1 MKKPLPTIDTRGTSI
16 SDFLKAIE
24 DAFSVTTYSTVR
36 MYFYGV
42 TLSGW
47 VMIRKKVCAWLKKNP
62 SRKIIAYVGTDHA
75 LTDPSALEKMRADG
89 ITIYLLT
96 DYTGTYHPKLFIFE
110 GRSDVLILSG
120 SNNLTG
126 YGLISNVEFAT
137 SIKLPKLDSS
147 VKKWEAEIHRSSSV
161 LTSSL
166 LSSYKRQR
174 DDRQKNLENAK
185 VSWQFTW
192 KERKKARRVA
202 GKKTATIK
210 SPIALEGK
218 TLIYEI
224 MPRETGT
231 DGSQIQILKPV
242 AIKFF
247 GIPDRMGST
256 ITIWLKNVETEES
269 RSLSMTYNNNT
280 TFRLSI
286 HEASFTARPCFV
298 VFRRTKAKR
307 FDFAVISESENPAL
321 YGQIDSRLPSRGDGA
336 RRYEIVK

>member
-1 MKKPLPTIDTRGTSI
+1 MKKPLPTIDIRDTSI

-24 DAFSVTTYSTVR
+24 DAFSATTYCTVR

-47 VMIRKKVCAWLKKNP
+47 LIIRKKVCLWLKKNP
-62 SRKIIAYVGTDHA
+62 SRKVIAYVGTDHA
-75 LTDPSALEKMRADG
+75 LTDPSALEKMRVDG
-89 ITIYLLT
+89 ITVYLLT

-110 GRSDVLILSG
+110 GRGDVLILSG

-137 SIKLPKLDSS
+137 SIKLPKLEGS
-147 VKKWEAEIHRSSSV
+147 VKKWEAEIHRSSS
-161 LTSSL
+161 LLSANL

-174 DDRQKNLENAK
+174 DVRQKNLENAK
-185 VSWQFTW
+185 VTWQFTW
-192 KERKKARRVA
+192 KERKKAGRVA
-202 GKKTATIK
+202 GKKKANIK
-210 SPIALEGK
+210 SPIALEGE

-242 AIKFF
+242 AINFF
-247 GIPDRMGST
+247 RIPDRMGAT
-256 ITIWLKNVETEES
+256 ITIRLKNAETEET
-269 RSLSMTYNNNT
+269 RSLLMTYNNNT

-298 VFRRTKAKR
+298 LFRRTKAKR
-307 FDFAVISESENPAL
+307 FDFTVISEAENPAL
-321 YGQIDSRLPSRGDGA
+321 YAQIDSRLPSRGNGA
-336 RRYEIVK
+336 RRYEIIK